1 MKKIENGCQDKL
13 DWFDGKHINEILF
26 CQEFLKTHPMR
37 CIGGTLFTVDGPVE
51 SEELVKRQIIDMVQ
65 SCVTTNLSKRDSS
78 LLESLK
84 IQAYSEPLPV
94 ELDRIH
100 CANGIYFLDGHFE
113 PKKVFC
119 NNRLSVRYNLAAPKP
134 LRWLQFLSELLEE
147 DIDSNRLFLYVVNG
161 QIEAVFAFILG
172 ADPTYAAIEDG
183 QWLDDTLPYGT
194 VHRLA
199 SAGKHKGV
207 ASAVLDW
214 SMEHCQSLRADTHAD
229 NKIMQHLL
237 EKNGFTRCGVIH
249 VADGSP
255 RFAYQKL
262 APTQPLG

>member
-1 MKKIENGCQDKL
+1 MFRGAVRGDL
-13 DWFDGKHINEILF
+13 
-26 CQEFLKTHPMR
+26 P
-37 CIGGTLFTVDGPVE
+37 
-51 SEELVKRQIIDMVQ
+51 QI
-65 SCVTTNLSKRDSS
+65 
-78 LLESLK
+78 LK
-84 IQAYSEPLPV
+84 IYAHARAVMKASGNPTQWGDDFPP
-94 ELDRIH
+94 
-100 CANGIYFLDGHFE
+100 
-113 PKKVFC
+113 
-119 NNRLSVRYNLAAPKP
+119 
-134 LRWLQFLSELLEE
+134 QELLEE

-207 ASAVLDW
+207 GKAVLDW

-237 EKNGFTRCGVIH
+237 EKNGFTRCGIIH

-262 APTQPLG
+262 APTQQTCPCHKYRSTENPHGHRPECKFVNEKCLKTLSFLCRMCYNNTRPCVRDRKLYAIGVQ